1 MRLRSLLLPP
11 CLSPPPPP
19 CTPCSSPSRH
29 PIELGK
35 PPADP
40 IPPFQLNLRCLP
52 NSGVSS
58 TTSFAYRRPQ
68 TPATGTALRKA
79 NRWVQSCHWQ
89 AHWQFRFFRFKI
101 FDVRAGLCFPLD
113 LGEHFLP
120 AGILFGGTTL
130 GDGARLPASRA
141 ARNCL
146 EKVCESS
153 WLQVPL
159 RFASR
164 A

>member
-1 MRLRSLLLPP
+1 MRLRSLLLPL

-40 IPPFQLNLRCLP
+40 IPPFELNLRCLP
-52 NSGVSS
+52 HSGVSS
-58 TTSFAYRRPQ
+58 TTSFASRQPQ

-79 NRWVQSCHWQ
+79 NRWVQVATGSFDFSDPKILTFQ
-89 AHWQFRFFRFKI
+89 APFGPR
-101 FDVRAGLCFPLD
+101 RAPLIS
-113 LGEHFLP
+113 
-120 AGILFGGTTL
+120 AGIFLGGTTL

-141 ARNCL
+141 ARNCW